1 MRQPPKPLNEGE
13 TTLTTGLVA
22 TIIGIVLYCI
32 GQAFGA
38 DGNAVILAPETGA
51 GIMATGILISLKGAV
66 MLSLEM

>member
-1 MRQPPKPLNEGE
+1 MRQAPKPLSQGE
-13 TTLTTGLVA
+13 MTLTTGLAA

-38 DGNAVILAPETGA
+38 NGSAAILAPETGD

-66 MLSLEM
+66 TLSLEL

>member
-1 MRQPPKPLNEGE
+1 MRQPPKPLNEAE

-38 DGNAVILAPETGA
+38 DGSAVILAPETGA
-51 GIMATGILISLKGAV
+51 GIMATGILILLKGAV
-66 MLSLEM
+66 TLSLEL